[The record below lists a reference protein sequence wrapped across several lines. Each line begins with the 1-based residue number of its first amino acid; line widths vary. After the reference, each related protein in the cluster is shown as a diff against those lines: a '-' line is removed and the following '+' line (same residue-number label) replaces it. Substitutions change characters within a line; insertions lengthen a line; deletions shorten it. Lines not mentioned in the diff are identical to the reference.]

1 MRMII
6 SDCAN
11 SIHNMLFL
19 QIYSSVNTF
28 IVINRVGLG
37 YRPENAVLPD
47 LAMWKPSA
55 IFPYG
60 LLVCVRIVRMH

>member
-19 QIYSSVNTF
+19 QIYSSMNTF
-28 IVINRVGLG
+28 IVIDRVSLG

-47 LAMWKPSA
+47 LAMRESGT